1 MANYKNQH
9 FVPRCY
15 LKPFTQDREGR
26 ALNLYNLDAA
36 RSIPRVSARDQCS
49 GDYFYGDD
57 LKLEK
62 RLQPF
67 EASYGQLLDR
77 IQGENYRLN
86 ADDRTELRRFWL
98 LQHLRTEAAS
108 RRTVEMFDQLEADAG
123 EIPQGYRTNIKDAV
137 KQAMSVFFD
146 TPDLL
151 DDLSVCLVRN
161 TTDRSFIT
169 SDNPA
174 VMGNRWHQSDRRA
187 IGVSPGLQNAGMVGL
202 LPLSPEILCLIYD
215 GDLHTLPNV
224 AGWVNADRTADIDAL
239 NAHQVL
245 NCAANLYF
253 AGWSDRT
260 GVETLVAETAGRRLP
275 ARFAIHHAVLDR
287 IEDGAEVFKVVPA
300 AEARLAARS
309 IVHSEALLPTPQ
321 RWPSILRWRTGGRVY
336 DSGTAE
342 GFVRDSHPDAKQFRR
357 LRVRP

>member
-26 ALNLYNLDAA
+26 ALNLHNLDAG

-62 RLQPF
+62 QLQPL
-67 EASYGQLLDR
+67 EASYGRLLDR
-77 IQGENYRLN
+77 IQDENYQLN
-86 ADDRTELRRFWL
+86 GDDRTELRRFWL

-123 EIPQGYRTNIKDAV
+123 EIPQGYRTNIRDAV
-137 KQAMSVFFD
+137 KQAMSVFFH

-174 VMGNRWHQSDRRA
+174 VMGNR
-187 IGVSPGLQNAGMVGL
+187 
-202 LPLSPEILCLIYD
+202 
-215 GDLHTLPNV
+215 
-224 AGWVNADRTADIDAL
+224 
-239 NAHQVL
+239 
-245 NCAANLYF
+245 
-253 AGWSDRT
+253 
-260 GVETLVAETAGRRLP
+260 
-275 ARFAIHHAVLDR
+275 
-287 IEDGAEVFKVVPA
+287 
-300 AEARLAARS
+300 
-309 IVHSEALLPTPQ
+309 
-321 RWPSILRWRTGGRVY
+321 
-336 DSGTAE
+336 
-342 GFVRDSHPDAKQFRR
+342 
-357 LRVRP
+357 